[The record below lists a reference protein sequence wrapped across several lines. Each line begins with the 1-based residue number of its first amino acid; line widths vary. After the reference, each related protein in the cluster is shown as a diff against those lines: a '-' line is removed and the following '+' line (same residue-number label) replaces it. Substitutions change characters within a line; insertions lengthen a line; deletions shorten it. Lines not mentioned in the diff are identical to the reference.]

1 MSTIYGCHN
10 RKPLKDQALVQDGWW
25 RIGYHQEARRTV
37 TVPDLMTKDCRYTH
51 TDLGRVD
58 AKCSGCKHRAQEAA

>member
-10 RKPLKDQALVQDGWW
+10 RNPLKDAATVPDGWGEMAPFVQA
-25 RIGYHQEARRTV
+25 RITV
-37 TVPDLMTKDCRYTH
+37 SVPDLMSKDCRYTH

-58 AKCSGCKHRAQEAA
+58 AKCSGCKHRAKEAA

>member
-10 RKPLKDQALVQDGWW
+10 RKPLKDAATVPDGWGQMARHVQA
-25 RIGYHQEARRTV
+25 RITV
-37 TVPDLMTKDCRYTH
+37 SVPDLMSKDCRYTH

-58 AKCSGCKHRAQEAA
+58 PKCSGCEHRAKESA